1 MTQPFDT
8 GTTPNRMPW
17 PRKSSRVTL
26 SAEVRLRRTGQS
38 TYRVKIFD
46 VSAHGCKA
54 EFVER
59 PKLDET
65 VWVKFDNLEA
75 LEAMVCWVR
84 GFEVGLEF
92 QKAIH
97 PAVFELLVE
106 RLKA

>member
-1 MTQPFDT
+1 MIRPFDN
-8 GTTPNRMPW
+8 GTTPSRAPW

-26 SAEVRLRRTGQS
+26 SAEVILRRSGLR

-46 VSAHGCKA
+46 VSFHGCKA

-84 GFEVGLEF
+84 DFEVGLEF

-97 PAVFELLVE
+97 PAVFEMLVR
-106 RLKA
+106 RLKS

>member
-1 MTQPFDT
+1 MTQHIDT
-8 GTTPNRMPW
+8 GTTPGRRPW
-17 PRKSSRVTL
+17 PRKGSRVTL
-26 SAEVRLRRTGQS
+26 SAEVILRRAGHR

-46 VSAHGCKA
+46 VSMHGCKA

-97 PAVFELLVE
+97 PAVFDSLIK
-106 RLKA
+106 RLKT

>member
-8 GTTPNRMPW
+8 GSTPSRSPV

-26 SAEVRLRRTGQS
+26 SAEVILRRIGQGS
-38 TYRVKIFD
+38 YRVKIFD
-46 VSAHGCKA
+46 VSLHGCKA

-92 QKAIH
+92 QRSIH
-97 PAVFELLVE
+97 PAVFDMLVQ
-106 RLKA
+106 RLKT